1 VGNPQEQKVVSSTSR
16 SVLAHKAM
24 VSRLHTATIQRS
36 TDQMTDRPT
45 DAFLRGRRARRQ
57 GIPDSENPYGSRED
71 LALLWDVGWQDTQ
84 TLDEVSQYID
94 SRSCKVQIELYPDLR
109 EELWNLIKSQ
119 S

>member
-1 VGNPQEQKVVSSTSR
+1 
-16 SVLAHKAM
+16 
-24 VSRLHTATIQRS
+24 
-36 TDQMTDRPT
+36 MTDRPSE
-45 DAFLRGRRARRQ
+45 AYHRGRRAFQQ
-57 GIPDSENPYGSRED
+57 GIPASENPYGSRED

-94 SRSCKVQIELYPDLR
+94 SRSCKVQIELDPDLR